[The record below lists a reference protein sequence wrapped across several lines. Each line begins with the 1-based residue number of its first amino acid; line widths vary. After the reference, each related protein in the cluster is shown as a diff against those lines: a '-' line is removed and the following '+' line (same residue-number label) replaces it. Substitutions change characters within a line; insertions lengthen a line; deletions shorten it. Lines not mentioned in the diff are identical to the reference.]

1 LNLPYL
7 YNKFEYV
14 PHAGQLKVHEACQKY
29 RTNCILFG
37 RRGGKSHCSGFES
50 AIGLLEPPH
59 PVFGSPCVL
68 VTAPTVDLTKAVFEN
83 AHDLLFKYCKEFDPH
98 YSRTERTLEL
108 RRLGSQL
115 LARSGDKPSSVVSRG
130 FSKCIIDEAGFYRD
144 DTYQKLRP
152 ALLERQGKLIVI
164 GVPELKNFYF
174 KLWKESKKL
183 NSKVYSL
190 QLPSIVNPNIAIEEW
205 HELYRTTPRQEFLR
219 QYCARF
225 IEDYSSVWK
234 TKDIENI
241 KGGEIEEP
249 KEGSIYLAGL
259 DLARKLDYTV
269 LTILKPV
276 TNGKLQVVFRIK
288 LNNIG
293 WSNQAEII
301 AYHLNRYNVQAC
313 VVDGTGIGDS
323 VIEQLANKTTSG
335 LEAFIFT
342 NESKANLIDSLTLQI
357 ESKNILIPETF
368 EEYFI
373 ELGLFEIIKSKEKG
387 LRVFQ
392 APEGYHDDHVISL
405 ALSNRA
411 YQFHYYA

>member
-1 LNLPYL
+1 MVLILVGDAVVQVRQRAAGAVRVNHVVSEVHVEASISLDVKADAVQGVGADVVLLDVNGRQAAATVEGRDVDTVATDATSQRVTIVEDVVAEDRHALNDGVVTAV
-7 YNKFEYV
+7 EV
-14 PHAGQLKVHEACQKY
+14 DAVATVVG
-29 RTNCILFG
+29 NCI
-37 RRGGKSHCSGFES
+37 
-50 AIGLLEPPH
+50 
-59 PVFGSPCVL
+59 
-68 VTAPTVDLTKAVFEN
+68 TADHQV
-83 AHDLLFKYCKEFDPH
+83 
-98 YSRTERTLEL
+98 
-108 RRLGSQL
+108 G
-115 LARSGDKPSSVVSRG
+115 
-130 FSKCIIDEAGFYRD
+130 EAGFFRD
-144 DTYQKLRP
+144 DSYMKLKP

-164 GVPELKNFYF
+164 GVPELKNFYY
-174 KLWKESKKL
+174 KLYKESKKN
-183 NSKVYSL
+183 NSKVFSL
-190 QLPSIVNPNIAIEEW
+190 QLPSIVNPNISIEEW

-225 IEDYSSVWK
+225 IEDHSSVWK
-234 TKDIENI
+234 IKDIENL

-249 KEGSIYLAGL
+249 KEENIYLAGL
-259 DLARKLDYTV
+259 DLARKSDYTV
-269 LTILKPV
+269 LTILVPV
-276 TNGKLQVVFRIK
+276 TNGKLQIVFRIK

-301 AYHLNRYNVQAC
+301 AHHLNRYNVQAC
-313 VVDGTGIGDS
+313 VVDATGIGDS

-342 NESKANLIDSLTLQI
+342 NESKANLIDSLSLQI
-357 ESKNILIPETF
+357 ESKKILIPETF

-405 ALSNRA
+405 ALANRA

>member
-1 LNLPYL
+1 LDLDYL

-29 RTNCILFG
+29 RNICVLFG
-37 RRGGKSHCSGFES
+37 RRGGKSHASGFES

-130 FSKCIIDEAGFYRD
+130 FSKCIIDEAGFYRE

-152 ALLERQGKLIVI
+152 TLLERQGKLIVI

-190 QLPSIVNPNIAIEEW
+190 QLPSIVNPNIAIDEW

-225 IEDYSSVWK
+225 IEDHSSVWK
-234 TKDIENI
+234 TKDIENL
-241 KGGEIEEP
+241 KGGQIEEP
-249 KEGSIYLAGL
+249 KEGNIYLAGL

-269 LTILKPV
+269 LTLLKPII
-276 TNGKLQVVFRIK
+276 NGKLQVVFRVK

-313 VVDGTGIGDS
+313 VVDATGIGDS
-323 VIEQLANKTTSG
+323 VVEQLANKTTSG

-357 ESKNILIPETF
+357 ESENILIPETF

-373 ELGLFEIIKSKEKG
+373 EMSLFEIIKSKDKG

-405 ALSNRA
+405 ALANRA